1 MGELPGS
8 KEENRIDKKG
18 NEVVE
23 EKDERVLE
31 EKENLFV
38 MFDLESTGLGTNSA
52 QIIQIAA
59 LPLGNCGQPSFNRC
73 AAHCQNNKTTQKIN
87 LQNLNEPAIIDL
99 HIIIS

>member
-8 KEENRIDKKG
+8 KQENGREKG
-18 NEVVE
+18 KEVVE
-23 EKDERVLE
+23 EKDERD

-59 LPLGNCGQPSFNRC
+59 LPLSNCGQPSFNRC
-73 AAHCQNNKTTQKIN
+73 AAHSQNNKTTQKIN
-87 LQNLNEPAIIDL
+87 LTNLNEPAIINL
-99 HIIIS
+99 HIS

>member
-8 KEENRIDKKG
+8 KEEEKRRDKKG
-18 NEVVE
+18 KEELLEEKEKRVVE
-23 EKDERVLE
+23 E

-59 LPLGNCGQPSFNRC
+59 LPLGNCHQPSFNRC
-73 AAHCQNNKTTQKIN
+73 Q
-87 LQNLNEPAIIDL
+87 
-99 HIIIS
+99 